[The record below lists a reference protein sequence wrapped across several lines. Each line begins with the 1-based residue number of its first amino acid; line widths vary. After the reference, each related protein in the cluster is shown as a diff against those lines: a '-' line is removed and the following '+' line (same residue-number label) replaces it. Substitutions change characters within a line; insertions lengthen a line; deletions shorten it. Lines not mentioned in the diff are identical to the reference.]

1 VGDTRGGG
9 YGLTRTAFK
18 TQLGD
23 IEQRVEGAFDDAAI
37 ALANVARVMASSPGE
52 STQLMAEGGRRLRHT
67 CRGVDSELVIVT
79 ARQAPVAGD
88 LLLVLALI
96 EVAHHGNLVANQF
109 DLIAAQM
116 HDLAPAAPAPDGITA
131 KLATML
137 ELAGS
142 QLARAATAF
151 ASRDLVLGRRLDQ
164 DDDAIDRLNREVFET
179 ALTLGGNPHRREMA
193 LRHVLIARSIER
205 IGDNAV
211 DIAEQ
216 AAFLVTAECCEFSDA
231 SRPRPKAA
239 QAS

>member
-1 VGDTRGGG
+1 MRASFT
-9 YGLTRTAFK
+9 

-23 IEQRVEGAFDDAAI
+23 IEQRVEGAFEDAATT
-37 ALANVARVMASSPGE
+37 LADVARLIVRAPDE
-52 STQLMAEGGRRLRHT
+52 STQPITEGGRRLRRIS
-67 CRGVDSELVIVT
+67 RGVDTELVIVT

-96 EVAHHGNLVANQF
+96 EVAHHGNLIANQF

-116 HDLAPAAPAPDGITA
+116 RDLGSAAPAPDGTTA
-131 KLATML
+131 KLAAMF

-151 ASRDLVLGRRLDQ
+151 ASRDLVLARRLDE

-179 ALTLGGNPHRREMA
+179 ALALGGNPNRREMA

-216 AAFLVTAECCEFSDA
+216 AAFLVTKESCEFSDA
-231 SRPRPKAA
+231 SRPRPRAA
-239 QAS
+239 RAS